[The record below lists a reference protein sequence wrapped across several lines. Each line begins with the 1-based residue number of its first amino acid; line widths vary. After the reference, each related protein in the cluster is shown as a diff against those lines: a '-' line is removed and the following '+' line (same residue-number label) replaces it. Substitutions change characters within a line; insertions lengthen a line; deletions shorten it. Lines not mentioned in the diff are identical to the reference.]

1 MLNKKELTRS
11 GCETMRSIDSDVSDS
26 ETYAES
32 TPLTWV
38 FGDQPKVRIIAA
50 LISEYGNSVTAD
62 EISILAGVDLEIV
75 KAEMS
80 PLLEH
85 DIIVSEQEE
94 ESTKYKINTSSESV
108 DYMRKL
114 EGSLLKKWYE
124 AQKDE

>member
-1 MLNKKELTRS
+1 
-11 GCETMRSIDSDVSDS
+11 MRSIDSDVSDS